1 MPHKYFQKICLI
13 VALLAGIASWS
24 QSGMPAINFIEN
36 KVSTD
41 ESGVITAYV
50 KIINN
55 TPKAIEGTF
64 DVHSSHEDLYLVQRK
79 PRSITLQVNDSIFIP
94 VKAIISTTALA
105 GNKTTIEAAFT
116 PTGSSETQSA
126 FLPVIISE
134 KKLVKMFLTETNL
147 IYEKVGD
154 SLNIPVRLSNEGNT
168 PQKITLIA
176 RYPGFIVKNSIESE
190 VLTIAPFT
198 DTIVNIRKQVTKTI
212 LNEEDFSITINAL
225 YANGD
230 IIASGFVRASS
241 LKQDRRYTVPFQQTA
256 DVLFQHPNQVTAS
269 YQRNNNQ
276 TDIYYLLANAEVKM
290 KDASLKS
297 NLDLT
302 WWDKS
307 EVLYLRNTWLAY
319 DHKVFGVQAGN
330 INRFADINL
339 VGRGAQGYYKI
350 DEKNTIETGAIDKAY
365 NLVDDLNAS
374 LGNAAWATFEH
385 DGGSTNKGYEVNAIY
400 DQDEFYKTSNYLA
413 STRHKLFRTENFDLI
428 AGAGISNAAS
438 ETNNESKTG
447 GAGELIANGK
457 FRNFY
462 YSSSNYMSTGYYS
475 GLRKGVFSLNERVN
489 LALGKY
495 NLWGAYT
502 QLTADP
508 KFFENQYATTQ
519 FSNSRYDLGLSRR
532 FKSFSVSVAPYYY
545 TEKRNELLYGAT
557 DLTEYTLKAARGSV
571 GFMYFDYISRQN
583 ATLTLEGGLFN
594 SGQFENEFHYK
605 ANFNYTW
612 KMLNLLVFYQ
622 YNYFYLGEVISS
634 QYLNTDETYYNLTIS
649 PTVQYGFF
657 NNKLLIYA
665 GVLYSKSSVMEDMR
679 QVNGRADYNISK
691 DFSVF
696 ATGFYSD
703 FADGSQQTNSILVGV
718 TKRFNPVRID
728 RTKNDLEV
736 YVYYDSNG
744 KGPLDGENLPATD
757 QLVIIDGKAFKT
769 NSRGIIKYRALPEGN
784 YEIRPVTTNEWHARA
799 ITTPVNQDTKVAIG
813 LNKTCTIKG
822 SIIYHATEKSYQIT
836 RKMAGLSI
844 IGVDDNGNVF
854 HTKTDENGNFTLYV
868 PKGNYT
874 ITLEKNGVSEY
885 VEIDNN
891 NQAVTAEPSEIKEV
905 GFSLT
910 IKEKRVETKK
920 FTSRGFPAM
929 SDGDDKKKKK

>member
-1 MPHKYFQKICLI
+1 MLQYFQKIFLT
-13 VALLAGIASWS
+13 VALLAGFTSWS
-24 QSGMPAINFIEN
+24 QSGMPAINFIEG
-36 KVSTD
+36 KIDTD
-41 ESGVITAYV
+41 DNGVITAYV

-55 TPKAIEGTF
+55 TSSAIEGTF
-64 DVHSSHEDLYLVQRK
+64 DLHSSHEDLYLVQRK
-79 PRSITLQVNDSIFIP
+79 SRSITLQSKDSIFIP
-94 VKAIISTTALA
+94 VKSIISSTALA
-105 GNKTTIEAAFT
+105 GNKVTIEAAFT
-116 PTGSSETQSA
+116 KAGSNETQSA
-126 FLPVIISE
+126 FLPITISE

-147 IYEKVGD
+147 IYEKTGD
-154 SLNIPVRLSNEGNT
+154 SLTIPVRLSNEGNT
-168 PQKITLIA
+168 PQKITIIT
-176 RYPGFIVKNSIESE
+176 RYPTFIVKNSIESE
-190 VLTIAPFT
+190 TLTIAPFT
-198 DTIVNIRKQVTKTI
+198 DTIINIRKEVTKTI
-212 LNEEDFSITINAL
+212 LNEEDFTITVNAL
-225 YANGD
+225 YPNGD
-230 IIASGFVRASS
+230 IIGSGFVRASS
-241 LKQDRRYTVPFQQTA
+241 LKQDRRYVVPFQPSQEM
-256 DVLFQHPNQVTAS
+256 LFQHPNQVTAS

-302 WWDKS
+302 WWDAS
-307 EVLYLRNTWLAY
+307 ETLYLRNTWLSY
-319 DHKVFGVQAGN
+319 EYKSFGVQAGN

-339 VGRGAQGYYKI
+339 TGRGAQGYYKI
-350 DEKNTIETGAIDKAY
+350 DDKNTVEVGALDKAY

-374 LGNAAWATFEH
+374 LGKAAWTTFSH
-385 DGGSTNKGYEVNAIY
+385 NGGSDAKGYEVNAYY
-400 DQDEFYKTSNYLA
+400 DKDDFYSSTNYLA
-413 STRHKLFRTENFDLI
+413 TTRHKILKKENFNLI
-428 AGAGISNAAS
+428 AGAGISNSIS
-438 ETNNESKTG
+438 ETTSENETG
-447 GAGELIANGK
+447 GAGELVANGK

-462 YSSSNYMSTGYYS
+462 YSSTNFLSTGYYS

-502 QLTADP
+502 QLDVDP
-508 KFFENQYATTQ
+508 QFFENQYASSK

-532 FKSFSVSVAPYYY
+532 FKSFSVSVSPYYY
-545 TEKRNELLYGAT
+545 TEKRNELPYGAT
-557 DLTEYTLKAARGSV
+557 ELTEYTMKAARGSV
-571 GFMYFDYISRQN
+571 GLMYFDYVSRQN

-594 SGQFENEFHYK
+594 SGRFENEFHYK

-612 KMLNLLVFYQ
+612 RMLNLLVFYQ

-634 QYLNTDETYYNLTIS
+634 EYINTDETYYNLTIS

-657 NNKLLIYA
+657 NNKLQIYA
-665 GVLYSKSSVMEDMR
+665 GVLFSKSSTMGDMR
-679 QVNGRADYNISK
+679 QLNGRADYNISK

-703 FADGSQQTNSILVGV
+703 FADHTQQTNSILVGV
-718 TKRFNPVRID
+718 TKRFNPIRID

-744 KGPLDGENLPATD
+744 KGPLDIENLPAAN
-757 QLVIIDGKAFKT
+757 QLVIIDGRAFKT

-784 YEIRPVTTNEWHARA
+784 YEIRPVTSNEWHARA

-822 SIIYHATEKSYQIT
+822 SIMYHATEKSYQIT
-836 RKMAGLSI
+836 RKTGGLSI

-891 NQAVTAEPSEIKEV
+891 NQAVTAEPSQIKEV
-905 GFSLT
+905 EFSLT

-920 FTSRGFPAM
+920 FTSRGFPSM
-929 SDGDDKKKKK
+929 SSGDDKKKKK